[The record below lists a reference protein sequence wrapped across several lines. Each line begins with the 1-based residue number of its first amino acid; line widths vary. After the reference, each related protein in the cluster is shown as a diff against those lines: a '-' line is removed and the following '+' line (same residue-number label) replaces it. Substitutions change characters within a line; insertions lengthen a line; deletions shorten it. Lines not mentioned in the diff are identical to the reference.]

1 MTSFLVAVFFGLTG
15 SPPVFFSLLGLSI
28 AAFIPFLGDRR
39 SLFFHMKSLMAAV
52 QAPLLG
58 WLERISVV
66 EKSLLTATK
75 LLLLRSTRSLCSN

>member
-1 MTSFLVAVFFGLTG
+1 
-15 SPPVFFSLLGLSI
+15 
-28 AAFIPFLGDRR
+28 
-39 SLFFHMKSLMAAV
+39 MKSLMAAV

-75 LLLLRSTRSLCSN
+75 LLVLRSTRSLCSN